1 MQSHEAIITVSPL
14 GRSESGRKRR
24 GRWSSDSSC
33 VSSSRNP
40 NTLPHHSIQRP
51 AVALQIQRPSHAGR
65 PLHARQVSALFS
77 EAHAL
82 PELLQVESSES
93 ERRKARK
100 KPASYHN
107 GAGTGSAH
115 KNHQET
121 WKEWEEEITYAMGR
135 GRVELRRIENKIN
148 RQVTFSKRR
157 SGLLKKA
164 YELSILCDAEV
175 ALIIFSS
182 RGRLF
187 EFCSSSSLLKTIE
200 KYRRCSYNASEA
212 MVSSNETQNTYQEY
226 LKMKTQVDYLQR
238 SQRNFLGEDLDALN
252 IKELDQLENQIEMS
266 LRHIRSTKTQVI
278 IDQLTDL
285 KYKLEEVG
293 AENLLS
299 LSWLSGG
306 SHSGDDP
313 PRIEEFF
320 LPPERDPSLQT
331 GRSQVRTDVSNSET
345 MLQDVTGLVAR
356 LM

>member
-1 MQSHEAIITVSPL
+1 
-14 GRSESGRKRR
+14 
-24 GRWSSDSSC
+24 
-33 VSSSRNP
+33 
-40 NTLPHHSIQRP
+40 
-51 AVALQIQRPSHAGR
+51 
-65 PLHARQVSALFS
+65 
-77 EAHAL
+77 
-82 PELLQVESSES
+82 
-93 ERRKARK
+93 
-100 KPASYHN
+100 
-107 GAGTGSAH
+107 
-115 KNHQET
+115 
-121 WKEWEEEITYAMGR
+121 MGR

-175 ALIIFSS
+175 ALIVFSS

-187 EFCSSSSLLKTIE
+187 EFCSSASLLKTIE

-212 MVSSNETQNTYQEY
+212 MVSSNDTQNTYQEY
-226 LKMKTQVDYLQR
+226 LKMKTRVDYLQR
-238 SQRNFLGEDLDALN
+238 SQRNFLGQDLDALN
-252 IKELDQLENQIEMS
+252 IKELDQLENQIETS

-285 KYKLEEVG
+285 KYKEQMLQESNNILRTKLEEVG

-306 SHSGDDP
+306 SHSADEP
-313 PRIEEFF
+313 PRIEDFF
-320 LPPERDPSLQT
+320 QPPECDPSSQT
-331 GRSQVRTDVSNSET
+331 GCSQVCTDLSNSET

>member
-1 MQSHEAIITVSPL
+1 
-14 GRSESGRKRR
+14 
-24 GRWSSDSSC
+24 
-33 VSSSRNP
+33 
-40 NTLPHHSIQRP
+40 
-51 AVALQIQRPSHAGR
+51 
-65 PLHARQVSALFS
+65 
-77 EAHAL
+77 
-82 PELLQVESSES
+82 
-93 ERRKARK
+93 
-100 KPASYHN
+100 
-107 GAGTGSAH
+107 
-115 KNHQET
+115 
-121 WKEWEEEITYAMGR
+121 MGR

-175 ALIIFSS
+175 ALIVFSS

-187 EFCSSSSLLKTIE
+187 EFCSSASLLKTIE

-212 MVSSNETQNTYQEY
+212 MVSSNDTQNTYQEY
-226 LKMKTQVDYLQR
+226 LKMKTRVDYLQR
-238 SQRNFLGEDLDALN
+238 SQRNFLGQDLDALN
-252 IKELDQLENQIEMS
+252 IKELDQLENQIETS

-285 KYKLEEVG
+285 KYKMLQESNNILRTKLEEVG

-306 SHSGDDP
+306 SHSADEP
-313 PRIEEFF
+313 PRIEDFF
-320 LPPERDPSLQT
+320 QLPECDPSSQT
-331 GRSQVRTDVSNSET
+331 GCSQVCTDLSNSET

>member
-1 MQSHEAIITVSPL
+1 
-14 GRSESGRKRR
+14 
-24 GRWSSDSSC
+24 
-33 VSSSRNP
+33 
-40 NTLPHHSIQRP
+40 
-51 AVALQIQRPSHAGR
+51 
-65 PLHARQVSALFS
+65 
-77 EAHAL
+77 
-82 PELLQVESSES
+82 
-93 ERRKARK
+93 
-100 KPASYHN
+100 
-107 GAGTGSAH
+107 
-115 KNHQET
+115 
-121 WKEWEEEITYAMGR
+121 MGR

-175 ALIIFSS
+175 ALIVFSS

-187 EFCSSSSLLKTIE
+187 EFCSSASLLKTIE

-212 MVSSNETQNTYQEY
+212 MVSSNDTQNTYQEY
-226 LKMKTQVDYLQR
+226 LKMKTRVDYLQR
-238 SQRNFLGEDLDALN
+238 SQRNFLGQDLDALN
-252 IKELDQLENQIEMS
+252 IKELDQLENQIETS

-293 AENLLS
+293 AENSLS

-306 SHSGDDP
+306 SHSADEP
-313 PRIEEFF
+313 PRIEDFF
-320 LPPERDPSLQT
+320 QPPECDPSSQT
-331 GRSQVRTDVSNSET
+331 GCSQVCTDLSNSET

>member
-1 MQSHEAIITVSPL
+1 
-14 GRSESGRKRR
+14 
-24 GRWSSDSSC
+24 
-33 VSSSRNP
+33 
-40 NTLPHHSIQRP
+40 
-51 AVALQIQRPSHAGR
+51 
-65 PLHARQVSALFS
+65 
-77 EAHAL
+77 
-82 PELLQVESSES
+82 
-93 ERRKARK
+93 
-100 KPASYHN
+100 
-107 GAGTGSAH
+107 
-115 KNHQET
+115 
-121 WKEWEEEITYAMGR
+121 MGR

-175 ALIIFSS
+175 ALIVFSS

-212 MVSSNETQNTYQEY
+212 MVSSNDTQNTYQEY
-226 LKMKTQVDYLQR
+226 LKLKTRVDYLQR
-238 SQRNFLGEDLDALN
+238 SHRNFLGQDLDALN

-285 KYKLEEVG
+285 KYKEQMLQESNNILRRKLEQVG

-306 SHSGDDP
+306 SHSADEP
-313 PRIEEFF
+313 PRIEGFF
-320 LPPERDPSLQT
+320 QPLECDPSSQT
-331 GRSQVRTDVSNSET
+331 GCSQVCTDLSNSET
-345 MLQDVTGLVAR
+345 MLQEAFYG
-356 LM
+356 

>member
-1 MQSHEAIITVSPL
+1 
-14 GRSESGRKRR
+14 
-24 GRWSSDSSC
+24 
-33 VSSSRNP
+33 
-40 NTLPHHSIQRP
+40 
-51 AVALQIQRPSHAGR
+51 
-65 PLHARQVSALFS
+65 
-77 EAHAL
+77 
-82 PELLQVESSES
+82 
-93 ERRKARK
+93 
-100 KPASYHN
+100 
-107 GAGTGSAH
+107 
-115 KNHQET
+115 
-121 WKEWEEEITYAMGR
+121 MGR

-175 ALIIFSS
+175 ALIVFSS

-187 EFCSSSSLLKTIE
+187 EFCSSASLLKTIE

-212 MVSSNETQNTYQEY
+212 MVSSNDTQNTYQEY
-226 LKMKTQVDYLQR
+226 LKMKTRVDYLQR
-238 SQRNFLGEDLDALN
+238 SQRNFLGQDLDALN
-252 IKELDQLENQIEMS
+252 IKELDQLENQIETS

-306 SHSGDDP
+306 SHSADEP
-313 PRIEEFF
+313 PRIEDFF
-320 LPPERDPSLQT
+320 QLPECDPSSQT
-331 GRSQVRTDVSNSET
+331 GCSQVCTDLSNSET

>member
-1 MQSHEAIITVSPL
+1 
-14 GRSESGRKRR
+14 
-24 GRWSSDSSC
+24 
-33 VSSSRNP
+33 
-40 NTLPHHSIQRP
+40 
-51 AVALQIQRPSHAGR
+51 
-65 PLHARQVSALFS
+65 
-77 EAHAL
+77 
-82 PELLQVESSES
+82 
-93 ERRKARK
+93 
-100 KPASYHN
+100 
-107 GAGTGSAH
+107 
-115 KNHQET
+115 
-121 WKEWEEEITYAMGR
+121 MGR

-285 KYKLEEVG
+285 KYKEQMLQESNNILRTKLEEVG

>member
-1 MQSHEAIITVSPL
+1 MKPSVLFIRSAYGNKKAVAL
-14 GRSESGRKRR
+14 GRSYMLTGHFNLADQINELPKE
-24 GRWSSDSSC
+24 SDSSC

-212 MVSSNETQNTYQEY
+212 MVSSNETQ
-226 LKMKTQVDYLQR
+226 
-238 SQRNFLGEDLDALN
+238 
-252 IKELDQLENQIEMS
+252 
-266 LRHIRSTKTQVI
+266 
-278 IDQLTDL
+278 
-285 KYKLEEVG
+285 LEEVG